1 VETQDLKAT
10 APVGRAQPLK
20 GLLLAGLTVAGVFAA
35 VLAVLH
41 LPGVPYNVGGLFPRR
56 YREVHAFVFSLLLVW
71 IGFAPA
77 WAGRVLADRPRQL
90 PFLPVWGALAGLV
103 SWSLLRF
110 SVTIESLKDILGTM
124 GRDWPAHWEL
134 IGRFLALQAPVM
146 LMLLVASVTAASAR
160 RGGAKLARRNGAC
173 ALAFA
178 LPWIVFG
185 WVVVVRWATTDN
197 LTELIRSRP
206 WGWAGPVALTALA
219 GLFAAH
225 VAAVVDAWTHAGL
238 RRKLAVLAL
247 TPLLAAAAW
256 GLLHLGLEPAVEK
269 YGLTFPAA
277 RFLLGPDRKAALGWH
292 GLLLRWAALYV
303 GLVAVA
309 SLGGLVAAH
318 LRLRLRTAP
327 DGGRDTDT
335 SSDWRPVTS
344 RARAAFRIGAVV
356 WLGYLVYGSL
366 MPFDFVDTSF
376 EQAWRTFWHS
386 PYLLESQWSHS
397 DMVTNIVA
405 FVPLTFLAMGGWS
418 ANAAGARGL
427 LGALPVFAVGVL
439 ISLGLEFGQL
449 FVSRTASI
457 HDLIS
462 QTIGSVIGIG
472 AWRTFGPA
480 LVRAAGSYVGGRQRR
495 RCIKVLCAYLV
506 VLVLFEL
513 FPWNLTISTSQIWRK
528 YKAGGIRLVPFCEPS
543 ATAYYLSAANAVLY
557 LPVGFLLAVW
567 RARGRHPLLVAVA
580 GGMLASAATES
591 LQILVPSRFTT
602 TTDVVLAGA
611 WAAVGGLIGLV
622 AARRGRPSSAAGG

>member
-1 VETQDLKAT
+1 
-10 APVGRAQPLK
+10 
-20 GLLLAGLTVAGVFAA
+20 VAAVFAA
-35 VLAVLH
+35 VLAVRH
-41 LPGVPYNVGGLFPRR
+41 LAGIPYNVGELFPRR
-56 YREVHAFVFSLLLVW
+56 FPEAHVLAFSLLLVW

-77 WAGRVLADRPRQL
+77 WAGHVLASRPRQL
-90 PFLPVWGALAGLV
+90 SFLPVWAALAGLV

-146 LMLLVASVTAASAR
+146 LMLLVAAVTGASAR
-160 RGGAKLARRNGAC
+160 RGGAKLARRNGAR

-178 LPWIVFG
+178 LPWMVFG
-185 WVVVVRWATTDN
+185 WVVVIRWATTDN

-206 WGWAGPVALTALA
+206 WVWVGPLALTALA

-225 VAAVVDAWTHAGL
+225 VAAVVDAWTHAGP

-247 TPLLAAAAW
+247 TPLLAGAAW
-256 GLLHLGLEPAVEK
+256 ALLYLGLEPAVKK
-269 YGLTFPAA
+269 YGLTFPAV
-277 RFLLGPDRKAALGWH
+277 RFLLGPDRKAALGWSD
-292 GLLLRWAALYV
+292 LLLRWTGLYV
-303 GLVAVA
+303 GLVVIA

-318 LRLRLRTAP
+318 LRPRLEAAR
-327 DGGRDTDT
+327 DGGEDAEVA
-335 SSDWRPVTS
+335 SDRRPLAR
-344 RARAAFRIGAVV
+344 RARVVFRIGTIV
-356 WLGYLVYGSL
+356 WLAYLVYGSL
-366 MPFDFVDTSF
+366 MPFDFAGTSF

-439 ISLGLEFGQL
+439 ISLGLEFDQL

-457 HDLIS
+457 HDIIS
-462 QTIGSVIGIG
+462 QTIGNIIGIG

-480 LVRAAGSYVGGRQRR
+480 LVRAAGSYLGGRQRR
-495 RCIKVLCAYLV
+495 RCVKVLCAYLV

-528 YKAGGIRLVPFCEPS
+528 YKAGGVRLVPFCEPS